1 MTAQPWLEVTRG
13 KAPLIVSL
21 PHTGT
26 EIPDRIEWR
35 LVTPG
40 LGRMDTAWRVHT
52 LHAFAAAELGA
63 TTVRT
68 RASRT
73 VVDVDRDPASSAL
86 VPTMTLDGVEL
97 YKHGEGPA
105 AAEAARRRAAWF
117 DPYHA
122 AIEAEIARLRARH
135 DRVILWDAHAIR
147 SRVPRLFPG
156 EVPILNLGTDDAT
169 TCDPALRDALRAV
182 CEASGLSWSA
192 DGPFKSGWTT
202 RHHASIAEGVH
213 AVRLTLAQRG
223 YMDEDRP
230 GAWEPARAASV
241 QDVLRRLLEAAL
253 AWTRR
258 ET

>member
-1 MTAQPWLEVTRG
+1 MTVQPWLEVTRG
-13 KAPLIVSL
+13 KAPLVVSL

-40 LGRMDTAWRVHT
+40 LGRMDTAWRLHT
-52 LHAFAAAELGA
+52 LHAFAAELGA

-68 RASRT
+68 RVSRT
-73 VVDVDRDPASSAL
+73 VVDVDRDPMSSAL
-86 VPTMTLDGVEL
+86 VPTTTLDGVEL
-97 YKHGEGPA
+97 YKHGEGIGG
-105 AAEAARRRAAWF
+105 AETAQRRAAWY

-122 AIEAEIARLRARH
+122 ALAAELSRLRARH
-135 DRVILWDAHAIR
+135 GRVVLWDAHSIR

-156 EVPILNLGTDDAT
+156 ELPLLNLGTDGGA
-169 TCDPALRDALRAV
+169 TCDPVLRDALRAG
-182 CEASGLSWSA
+182 CEASGLSWSV
-192 DGPFKSGWTT
+192 DGPFKAGWTT
-202 RHHASIAEGVH
+202 RHHANVAESVH

-258 ET
+258 GT